1 MEPGMKPVSNNTLKS
16 LLIIVIVIGTV
27 ALGVIFLTKETIQL
41 TASEDGKVFT
51 GETKRHFRF
60 TKQTK

>member
-1 MEPGMKPVSNNTLKS
+1 MKPVTNNTLKA
-16 LLIIVIVIGTV
+16 LLIVSIVVGV
-27 ALGVIFLTKETIQL
+27 VVLGVMFFTKETIQL

-60 TKQTK
+60 KNPNK